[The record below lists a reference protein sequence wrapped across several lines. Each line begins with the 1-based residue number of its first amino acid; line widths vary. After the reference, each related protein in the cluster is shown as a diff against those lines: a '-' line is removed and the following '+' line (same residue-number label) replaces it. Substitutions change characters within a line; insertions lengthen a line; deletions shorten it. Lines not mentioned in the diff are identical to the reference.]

1 MTIMSITDIVML
13 PSFRKEK
20 KNYLLPLNPIGHVKL
35 KKFVLSQKRMFK
47 KQVPEH
53 GMHEKGFTSTCF
65 LDLRFQHP
73 RNKGDHIA

>member
-35 KKFVLSQKRMFK
+35 KKFVLSQKK
-47 KQVPEH
+47 DVQE
-53 GMHEKGFTSTCF
+53 TS
-65 LDLRFQHP
+65 
-73 RNKGDHIA
+73 A